1 MEVIPVEFKKNK
13 KMKIKKDNLYL
24 VTGGTGFLGF
34 PLVESIIKQGGKV
47 RVLAR
52 DEGKLVDLKEKFPS
66 VVIFPGD
73 IADRFEVR
81 QAMEGING
89 VFHLAASKHVGLA
102 ETYVRENIKSNT
114 LGSLNIL
121 EESLNKDIDFVL
133 GISTDKAAQVAGVY
147 GATKLLMERLFT
159 QFENIN
165 PKCQYRIVRY
175 GNVLYSTGSVLCKW
189 KTLIEQGN
197 QVVVTEPKA
206 TRFFWTVDQAIQ
218 LIVDCLEFA
227 KDSKPY
233 CPSMK
238 SMSVDNLLKAM
249 IKKYS
254 NGNNI
259 PIKIIGLQSG
269 ENLHEKVLEEGP
281 YANECEQ
288 FTIEEIM
295 GLI

>member
-1 MEVIPVEFKKNK
+1 
-13 KMKIKKDNLYL
+13 MKIKKNNLYL
-24 VTGGTGFLGF
+24 VTGGSGFLGY
-34 PLVESIIKQGGKV
+34 PLVQKIISKGGKV

-66 VVIFPGD
+66 IEIFPGD
-73 IADRFEVR
+73 IFDRFEVK
-81 QAMEGING
+81 QAMEGVNG

-102 ETYVRENIKSNT
+102 EIYVRENVKSNT

-121 EESLNKDIDFVL
+121 EESLNNSNLEFVL

-159 QFENIN
+159 QFESIN
-165 PKCQYRIVRY
+165 PNCKYRIVRY

-189 KTLIEQGN
+189 KSLIEEGKE
-197 QVVVTEPKA
+197 VIVTEPQA

-218 LIVDCLEFA
+218 LIMDCLIDS

-238 SMSVDNLLKAM
+238 SMSIDNLLKAM
-249 IKKYS
+249 IEKYS
-254 NGNNI
+254 NGKNI
-259 PIKIIGLQSG
+259 PVKVIGLQPG

-281 YANECEQ
+281 YSNEADQ
-288 FTIEEIM
+288 FTIDEIIE
-295 GLI
+295 LI

>member
-1 MEVIPVEFKKNK
+1 
-13 KMKIKKDNLYL
+13 MKIKPNNLYL
-24 VTGGTGFLGF
+24 VTGGSGFLGH
-34 PLVESIIKQGGKV
+34 PLVQNIISKGGKV

-66 VVIFPGD
+66 IEIFPGD
-73 IADRFEVR
+73 ISDRFEVK
-81 QAMEGING
+81 QAMENVNG

-102 ETYVRENIKSNT
+102 EKYVRENVKSNT

-121 EESLNKDIDFVL
+121 EESLNNPNLEFIL

-159 QFENIN
+159 QFESIN
-165 PKCQYRIVRY
+165 PNCKYRIVRY

-189 KTLIEQGN
+189 KALIEEGKE
-197 QVVVTEPKA
+197 VIVTEPKA

-218 LIVDCLEFA
+218 LIIDCLTNA

-238 SMSVDNLLKAM
+238 SMSIDNLLKAM
-249 IKKYS
+249 VKKYS
-254 NGNNI
+254 NGKNI
-259 PIKIIGLQSG
+259 PIKVIGLQPG

-281 YANECEQ
+281 YSSEAEQ
-288 FTIEEIM
+288 FNIDEIIE
-295 GLI
+295 LI

>member
-1 MEVIPVEFKKNK
+1 
-13 KMKIKKDNLYL
+13 MKIKQNNLYL
-24 VTGGTGFLGF
+24 VTGGSGFLGH
-34 PLVESIIKQGGKV
+34 PLVQNIISKGGKV

-66 VVIFPGD
+66 IEIFPGD
-73 IADRFEVR
+73 ISDRFEVK
-81 QAMEGING
+81 QAMEDVNG

-102 ETYVRENIKSNT
+102 EKYVRENVKSNT

-121 EESLNKDIDFVL
+121 EESLNNPNLEFIL

-159 QFENIN
+159 QFESIN
-165 PKCQYRIVRY
+165 PDCKYRIVRY

-189 KTLIEQGN
+189 KALIEEGKE
-197 QVVVTEPKA
+197 VIVTEPKA

-218 LIVDCLEFA
+218 LIIDCLTNA

-238 SMSVDNLLKAM
+238 SMSIDNLLKAM

-254 NGNNI
+254 NGKNI
-259 PIKIIGLQSG
+259 PIKVIGLQPG

-281 YANECEQ
+281 YSSEAEQ
-288 FTIEEIM
+288 FNIDEIIE
-295 GLI
+295 LI